1 VVIGHEEEAKLIA
14 RTAVARGAVGDDAPS
29 AAILILEGDDQRL
42 FRLNVG
48 FLLSYLIQSKDGD
61 DNQHEKSPRWWR
73 GGSKIK
79 SSWIYGDFIISC
91 AVDIKF
97 FLHILPPPC
106 HAGGAVSRGRMA
118 VKLEHLITVTQITHQ
133 LARWGFS
140 LNTVLQLLI

>member
-61 DNQHEKSPRWWR
+61 DNQHEKSPRW
-73 GGSKIK
+73 
-79 SSWIYGDFIISC
+79 
-91 AVDIKF
+91 
-97 FLHILPPPC
+97 
-106 HAGGAVSRGRMA
+106 
-118 VKLEHLITVTQITHQ
+118 
-133 LARWGFS
+133 
-140 LNTVLQLLI
+140 